1 MDDDEEGFVRRAR
14 GQPPGAA
21 AAKRRRALL
30 AAAAKAL
37 PAPARAPSTKDAA
50 RTPRVSHLVM
60 ALGDAFEKSGFA
72 EDLCDALADVK
83 APILSKLGTY
93 IPPPRALD
101 CA

>member
-1 MDDDEEGFVRRAR
+1 
-14 GQPPGAA
+14 
-21 AAKRRRALL
+21 
-30 AAAAKAL
+30 
-37 PAPARAPSTKDAA
+37 
-50 RTPRVSHLVM
+50 M

-101 CA
+101 GRTEFALPIVAALPKASRTVWSASRTVKSIAVTAAAR